1 MFKIKQ
7 NDTSPAIRAT
17 LKDSNGQVLNLIGA
31 SVKFHMK
38 TENGRI
44 AVDNTATIVDD
55 ENGIVEYNWA
65 NGDTKYEGLNYAEFE
80 VTYED
85 ESIETF
91 PNDGY
96 IKIKITR
103 ELF

>member
-7 NDTSPAIRAT
+7 NDTSPAIKAT
-17 LKDSNGQVLNLIGA
+17 LKNYQNNPINLIGA
-31 SVKFHMK
+31 TVRFHMK
-38 TENGRI
+38 HENGRE
-44 AVDNTATIVDD
+44 AVDSLATVVDD
-55 ENGIVEYNWA
+55 ENGIVEYSWQA
-65 NGDTKYEGLNYAEFE
+65 GDTKYEGIHFAEFE

-91 PNDGY
+91 PNDSF
-96 IKIKITR
+96 IKVKITR